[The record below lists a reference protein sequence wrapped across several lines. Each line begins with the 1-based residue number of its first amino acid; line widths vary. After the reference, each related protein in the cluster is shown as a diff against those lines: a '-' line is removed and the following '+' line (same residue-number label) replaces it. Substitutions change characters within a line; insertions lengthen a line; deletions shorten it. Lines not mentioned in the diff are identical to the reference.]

1 MQGSLILSVTDTS
14 CTFAPS
20 DYIFLGLTL
29 LYGLDIVVRLSGLG
43 WKSFS
48 QNGWNLYDVFVVAG
62 TFWTTIPL
70 LAGSESQV
78 AVQLQKLFLVSIAF
92 KLVQKNTSLNE
103 LYKTAV

>member
-1 MQGSLILSVTDTS
+1 MRRANGRRLS
-14 CTFAPS
+14 AGP
-20 DYIFLGLTL
+20 DYIFLCLTL

-70 LAGSESQV
+70 LVGSESQV

-103 LYKTAV
+103 LYKTAMWVV